1 MPYRYVYPENTT
13 KFEVHRA
20 ICAHDLR
27 ERILSVS
34 IDARLAIDQ
43 MFF

>member
-1 MPYRYVYPENTT
+1 MPYRPDPNPNPNP

-34 IDARLAIDQ
+34 IDARLDID
-43 MFF
+43 